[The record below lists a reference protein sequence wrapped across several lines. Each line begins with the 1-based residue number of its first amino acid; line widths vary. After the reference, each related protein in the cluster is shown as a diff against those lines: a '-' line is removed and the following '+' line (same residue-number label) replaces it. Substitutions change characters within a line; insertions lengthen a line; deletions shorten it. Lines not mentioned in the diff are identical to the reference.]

1 MTGSNT
7 ERQARLSRR
16 RAIAALGAGATTA
29 LAGCGGNGNGGGG
42 GGGTLLTPEGD
53 QVVLDV
59 YHNSAS
65 ETQQLV
71 AEFIGQELSAN
82 LGIEVEIEPIDG
94 VRFND
99 EYWTA
104 EAEGGSDTVGGETV
118 EWSEP
123 TPRNPGP
130 RSVTSNEAWDMSLVI
145 GLNTYPLNPQTNR
158 VFFDG
163 ANSRYNPV
171 GYYPEFD
178 AAGLFEEAGA
188 ATTESEIASVFEE
201 IFVNIA
207 AEQPYIMLT
216 FTDSITGY
224 NPELRGPVEEFSN
237 GWDFAGWFTE
247 AGGADESA
255 GLPED
260 IEEPPAVEGSY
271 NSVSG
276 SAFSTL
282 NPLYNTESGA
292 GTAIDRAL
300 DQGYTFD
307 ENQEYF
313 PLLYDMS
320 TDRGEVWV
328 FEVRDGLR
336 FSDPYGS
343 VDAETFVYL
352 IEELH
357 QSEWANT
364 ANAIEWSGVNVE
376 VTGDLE
382 FQAELPEPRLL
393 WPESF
398 DPLEY
403 PIPRG
408 LLEPYVENEDREGL
422 QRNEEL
428 LELAFTGNL
437 GPYVL
442 EEWNRGSGTTYT
454 RNDEYYLR
462 NIEEGPALFEN
473 APYFEESTIE
483 VIESQASRL
492 GALETGEA
500 DSAGIPPERF
510 EDFDENPDVSVYQ
523 VPQSF
528 NRILSVNMRDN
539 GWSAGPGNLFQFVEF
554 RRAMA
559 SAIGK
564 TELIEGVYRGLAQP
578 HYTWQ
583 PRFSDFYPGDDVV
596 ETYGTGDLYG
606 PDVAREFARAAIE
619 RSEFDYRYAEE

>member
-1 MTGSNT
+1 MTGSNI
-7 ERQARLSRR
+7 ERHARLSRR
-16 RAIAALGAGATTA
+16 GAIAALGAGATTA
-29 LAGCGGNGNGGGG
+29 LAGCGGGNGNGGGG
-42 GGGTLLTPEGD
+42 TLVTPEGD

-82 LGIEVEIEPIDG
+82 LGIDVEIEPIDV
-94 VRFND
+94 VRFDD

-104 EAEGGSDTVGGETV
+104 EPEGGSDTVGGETI

-130 RSVTSNEAWDMSLVI
+130 RSVTSNEAWDMSLVV
-145 GLNTYPLNPQTNR
+145 GLNTFPLNPQTNR

-216 FTDSITGY
+216 FTDGITGY

-237 GWDFAGWFTE
+237 GWDSAGWFTG
-247 AGGADESA
+247 AGSAEKNA

-260 IEEPPAVEGSY
+260 VEELPPVEGSY

-282 NPLYNTESGA
+282 NPIYNTEAGA
-292 GTAIDRAL
+292 GTAIGRAL

-328 FEVRDGLR
+328 FEVREGLR

-364 ANAIEWSGVNVE
+364 ANAIGWSDVNVE

-382 FQAELPEPRLL
+382 FQAELPQPRLL

-398 DPLEY
+398 DPSEF
-403 PIPRG
+403 PIPQG

-422 QRNEEL
+422 QRDEEL
-428 LELAFTGNL
+428 LELTFTGNL

-473 APYFEESTIE
+473 APYFEESTID

-523 VPQSF
+523 VPQPF

-539 GWSAGPGNLFQFVEF
+539 GWSAGPGNLFRFVEF

-583 PRFSDFYPGDDVV
+583 PRFSDFYPGDDAV
-596 ETYGTGDLYG
+596 EAYGTGELYG

-619 RSEFDYRYAEE
+619 RSEFDYRYVEQ